1 MEDEAMEDDA
11 MENKHETPDD
21 QPAEEQPAPANSAP
35 AASQAAPQ
43 PDAPEIAG
51 KVDDLEIPSELPIVP
66 LKDTVIYPFV
76 GAPLAVGQ
84 ERTLK
89 LMDDAVVGNR
99 LVGFVASKDA
109 AIDNPGP
116 EEAYTVGV
124 VGAIMR
130 MMRMPNGT
138 MQLAV
143 QGLER
148 IRIEGYTQTTPY
160 LKARIHLA
168 PDIVEPGMEVDAIAR
183 NLKNLFGRLVDLMP
197 HLPEE
202 LATVVLNID
211 NPRQLVYLVA
221 SALRMDLELRQAII
235 ETDSV
240 RGKLEK
246 LTTFLNRELEVLE
259 LGKKL

>member
-1 MEDEAMEDDA
+1 MEENINENAAPVLDEEALE
-11 MENKHETPDD
+11 
-21 QPAEEQPAPANSAP
+21 
-35 AASQAAPQ
+35 AAS
-43 PDAPEIAG
+43 EIAEVDIPEELAG
-51 KVDDLEIPSELPIVP
+51 RIDDLAIPRELPIVP

-89 LMDDAVVGNR
+89 LIDDAVVGNR

-109 AIDNPGP
+109 EVDNPGP
-116 EEAYTVGV
+116 EQAYRVGV
-124 VGAIMR
+124 VGAIVR
-130 MMRMPNGT
+130 MMRLPNGT

-148 IRIEGYTQTTPY
+148 IKIDEYTQTTPY
-160 LKARIHLA
+160 LKAHIHLA
-168 PDIVEPGMEVDAIAR
+168 PDEVESGMEIDALAR
-183 NLKNLFGRLVDLMP
+183 NLKNLFQRLVDLMP

-221 SALRMDLELRQAII
+221 SALRMDLDLRQAII
-235 ETDSV
+235 
-240 RGKLEK
+240 
-246 LTTFLNRELEVLE
+246 
-259 LGKKL
+259 

>member
-1 MEDEAMEDDA
+1 MTP
-11 MENKHETPDD
+11 EN
-21 QPAEEQPAPANSAP
+21 
-35 AASQAAPQ
+35 
-43 PDAPEIAG
+43 PEIAG
-51 KVDDLEIPSELPIVP
+51 KIDDLEIPAILPIVP

-89 LMDDAVVGNR
+89 LIDDAVVGNR
-99 LVGFVASKDA
+99 LVGFVASKDSS
-109 AIDNPGP
+109 IDNPGP
-116 EEAYTVGV
+116 DDAYRVGV
-124 VGAIMR
+124 VAAIMR
-130 MMRMPNGT
+130 MMRLPNGT

-148 IRIEGYTQTTPY
+148 IRIAEFTQTQPY
-160 LKARIHLA
+160 LKARIALA
-168 PDIVEPGMEVDAIAR
+168 PDVVESGMEVDALAR

-221 SALRMDLELRQAII
+221 SALRMDLDLRQAIM
-235 ETDSV
+235 ETSGA
-240 RGKLEK
+240 REARKL
-246 LTTFLNRELEVLE
+246 LTGSSTGSSRCWSWARRCRARCRRR
-259 LGKKL
+259 